1 MKNDIV
7 MPQMGESI
15 TNGTITKWHKQV
27 GDTIEIDEILLE
39 ISTDKVESEIPSPY
53 SGKIVEILFEEGETI
68 DVGVKIAAV
77 DDDMNAEVSASG
89 SSEAAAP
96 APAAAEPA
104 QAAPAATGSSDTLED
119 VVMPQMGE
127 SITNGTITKWHKS
140 VGDMIE
146 IDEILL
152 EISTDKV
159 ESEIPSPFEGRI
171 EEILFEEGET
181 IDVGVK
187 IASVETDPSKPQGSA
202 GSSAPVASAP
212 AANQAQESAPAA
224 SSSQPSPTT
233 KGGRRFY
240 TPLVRNLAKKHGVDL
255 NELAHIEG
263 SGAGGRVNKADF
275 MNFLENR
282 GSAPK
287 AAPAPAATKS
297 APAAPKAAPAPQASS
312 VPSSTSGRVEVIPMD
327 NMRKAIAK
335 NMIASKMTSPHVN
348 SMDEVDMT
356 KLFKFREGFKH
367 QFKKEEGFSLTY
379 THFILYALVQALK
392 EFPMVNSSIVGDE
405 IHMKKDINLGCAVAV
420 PGNGLVV
427 PVIKGADNL
436 NIRGIARKLDELV
449 QKARAK
455 KLTLD
460 DMSGGTYTFTNNGS
474 FGILMATPVILQPQ
488 LGIFCVGTMKKR
500 PIVTEDDAIAIRQM
514 MYATHTY
521 DHRLIDGEVGSKFL
535 RHVINTL
542 QTTDWEGLF

>member
-39 ISTDKVESEIPSPY
+39 ISTDKVESEIPSPF
-53 SGKIVEILFEEGETI
+53 SGKVVEILFEEGETI
-68 DVGVKIAAV
+68 DVGIKIAAV
-77 DDDMNAEVSASG
+77 DDDMNAEVSAS
-89 SSEAAAP
+89 APAPAAAPAAP
-96 APAAAEPA
+96 APAATP
-104 QAAPAATGSSDTLED
+104 APAAPVGSSDTRED

-127 SITNGTITKWHKS
+127 SITNGTITKWHKAP
-140 VGDMIE
+140 GDMIE

-159 ESEIPSPFEGRI
+159 ESEIPSPYAGRV

-181 IDVGVK
+181 IDVGIK
-187 IASVETDPSKPQGSA
+187 IASIETDSSKPMGA
-202 GSSAPVASAP
+202 ASAP
-212 AANQAQESAPAA
+212 AAAATPAAAPAA
-224 SSSQPSPTT
+224 APVATTAAPAPTT
-233 KGGRRFY
+233 AGGRRFY
-240 TPLVRNLAKKHGVDL
+240 TPLVRTLAAKHGVDL
-255 NELAHIEG
+255 NELANLTG

-275 MNFLENR
+275 MNYLNNR
-282 GSAPK
+282 GAAPAATTAAPAPAATPAAPAPK
-287 AAPAPAATKS
+287 AAPAPT
-297 APAAPKAAPAPQASS
+297 ASI
-312 VPSSTSGRVEVIPMD
+312 PTQTSGRVEVVKMD

-335 NMIASKMTSPHVN
+335 NMVASKMTSPHVN
-348 SMDEVDMT
+348 SIDEVDMT
-356 KLFKFREGFKH
+356 KLFKFREGFKN

-392 EFPMVNSSIVGDE
+392 EFPTVNSSIVGDE

-455 KLTLD
+455 KLTMD

-474 FGILMATPVILQPQ
+474 FGILAATPVILQPQ

-500 PIVTEDDAIAIRQM
+500 PIVTEDDSIAIRQM

-535 RHVINTL
+535 RHVIGTL
-542 QTTDWEGLF
+542 QNTDWEQLF